1 MDIIL
6 KQDVDTLGSK
16 YDVVTVKDGFARN
29 YLIPQGLAVVATK
42 SNMKVNDEVIRQ
54 QAHKAAKAKE
64 AAQAIAEKLGG
75 LSSKAWKPVKVALP
89 SAWKRTCA
97 ASPPC
102 HHGSISAHVGPA
114 DALKRKDHANERS
127 SFSES
132 HVRVESCSVSRSTSL
147 CGGPSRGE
155 LRPR

>member
-29 YLIPQGLAVVATK
+29 YLIPQGLAVAATK

-75 LSSKAWKPVKVALP
+75 LSLKLGAKAGESGKIFGSVNSIQLAEAIQGAGYDIERKQISLAEDTIKELGSYKATVKLHKEVVV
-89 SAWKRTCA
+89 TVNFEV
-97 ASPPC
+97 
-102 HHGSISAHVGPA
+102 VG
-114 DALKRKDHANERS
+114 E
-127 SFSES
+127 
-132 HVRVESCSVSRSTSL
+132 
-147 CGGPSRGE
+147 
-155 LRPR
+155 